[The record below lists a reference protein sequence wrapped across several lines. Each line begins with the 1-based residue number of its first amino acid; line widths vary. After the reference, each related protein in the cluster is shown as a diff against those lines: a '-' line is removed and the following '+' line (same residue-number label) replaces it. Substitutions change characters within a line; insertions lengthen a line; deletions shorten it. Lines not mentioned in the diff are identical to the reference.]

1 MSEQTIFSI
10 PEYPTKRPSL
20 IGEELTGMDE
30 TIYVD
35 AETGSHVSVNVIGA
49 AILELCDGSHTVDDI
64 TNIITQSVDGDAERI
79 AKDTQNIL
87 LEFAAYGVFIE

>member
-1 MSEQTIFSI
+1 MDEQNTFSI

-35 AETGSHVSVNVIGA
+35 AETGSHVSVNIIGA
-49 AILELCDGSHTVDDI
+49 AILELCDGSHTAEQI
-64 TNIITQSVDGDAERI
+64 TNIVIESVDGNPERI
-79 AKDTQNIL
+79 RKDTQNIL
-87 LEFAAYGVFIE
+87 LEFSAYGVFIE